1 MGAFRA
7 TRTPGLFKLF
17 HSDDELYS
25 PSSDHLRF
33 IVEHCKMPAMLDLKP
48 QTPKNL
54 NLLARELLESLAG
67 HPEAAEIV
75 LGGGVALSHYLEYR
89 DTVDVNAWWRV
100 QPEPAVFVL
109 VEQCMKSLA
118 ERHGL
123 SYRHRKW
130 GETESLELL
139 RGSQKQFSFQISK
152 RTLYLDQA
160 ISAEWQPVWIETLR
174 DNVGSKMTA
183 LVERGAPR
191 DLRDIFE
198 LCTRCFITKE
208 ECWQLWCIKNPER
221 DPREGPEKVLF
232 HIERLEL
239 QRPLE
244 KISSPTERNMAA
256 ALREWFRKVFCATS

>member
-1 MGAFRA
+1 M
-7 TRTPGLFKLF
+7 
-17 HSDDELYS
+17 
-25 PSSDHLRF
+25 
-33 IVEHCKMPAMLDLKP
+33 IPAMLEMQP
-48 QTPKNL
+48 TTPRNL
-54 NLLARELLESLAG
+54 NPLARELLESLAG

-89 DTVDVNAWWRV
+89 DTVDVDAWWRE
-100 QPEPAVFVL
+100 QPTAAVFEL
-109 VEQCMKSLA
+109 AERCMTDIA

-152 RTLYLDQA
+152 RTLYLDEA
-160 ISAEWQPVWIETLR
+160 IPAEWQPVWIETLR

-191 DLRDIFE
+191 DLRDVYE
-198 LCTRCFITKE
+198 LCTRSIVTKD
-208 ECWQLWCIKNPER
+208 ECWHLWRIKNPER
-221 DPREGPEKVLF
+221 DPREGPDKVLF

-244 KISSPTERNMAA
+244 KITVPNERAKAA
-256 ALREWFRKVFCATS
+256 ALREWFRNVFCVTS